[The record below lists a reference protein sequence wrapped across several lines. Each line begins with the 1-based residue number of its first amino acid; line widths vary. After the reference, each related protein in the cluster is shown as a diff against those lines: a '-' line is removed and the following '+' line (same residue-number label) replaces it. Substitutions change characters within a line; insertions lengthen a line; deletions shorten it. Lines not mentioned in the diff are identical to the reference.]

1 MGEWTWRGFKLVQS
15 LVERLPRSWAYALA
29 VLGARLA
36 WWFSPLAR
44 PRLEYNLKIACPE
57 LANDPRALR
66 RLSQLNFRNH
76 AKAYADLMQLPRA
89 RVETMRPRLKV
100 KGWEYLEE
108 ARALGKGALA
118 VSCHMGSYEVV
129 AAIWSATLAPVSFF
143 AEELEPRALFEWYRD
158 TRARLGISVL
168 TLDHGGIRKVLEA
181 LSDQEM
187 VITAIDRD
195 ITGTGYLM
203 PFFGRMAPIPL
214 GPAAIALRLGTPLFP
229 VCVYR
234 LPDDTYMA
242 EGAPLVYADWRFSR
256 RPGARDG
263 GVAAPNRGVHPA
275 SPRAVARPAPHLVG
289 HPMRNQLFPARG
301 EVPRPLQHFPACGE
315 VPGEAG
321 RWGSWLRP
329 LWRAARATSPLRGE
343 ELSRQE
349 PTLPRLRGSARRS
362 RAMGALRATSPL
374 RGEELRT

>member
-1 MGEWTWRGFKLVQS
+1 MGEWTWRAFKLVQS
-15 LVERLPRSWAYALA
+15 FVARLPRPWAYALA
-29 VLGARLA
+29 VVAARFA

-44 PRLEYNLKIACPE
+44 PRLEFNLKAACPE
-57 LANDPRALR
+57 LENDPTELARI
-66 RLSQLNFRNH
+66 SWLNFRNH

-89 RVETMRPRLKV
+89 RVEAMRPLLKV
-100 KGWEYLEE
+100 EGWEYLEE
-108 ARALGKGALA
+108 ARALGKGVLA

-143 AEELEPRALFEWYRD
+143 AEEVEPRPLFEWYRD

-181 LSDQEM
+181 LRDQEM

-203 PFFGRMAPIPL
+203 PFFGKLAPIPL

-242 EGAPLVYADWRFSR
+242 QGAPIVRAVST
-256 RPGARDG
+256 G
-263 GVAAPNRGVHPA
+263 N
-275 SPRAVARPAPHLVG
+275 PRADQVRTTEQVLRQMERFIQAHPEQWHVPH
-289 HPMRNQLFPARG
+289 RIW
-301 EVPRPLQHFPACGE
+301 
-315 VPGEAG
+315 PG
-321 RWGSWLRP
+321 SK
-329 LWRAARATSPLRGE
+329 
-343 ELSRQE
+343 
-349 PTLPRLRGSARRS
+349 
-362 RAMGALRATSPL
+362 
-374 RGEELRT
+374 